1 MAKSVSGSFRIANCK
16 CVTVI
21 PKQGA
26 KYKYKRRLCWGIATK
41 KRAGGI
47 VSNKSCK

>member
-1 MAKSVSGSFRIANCK
+1 MAAKRTCK

-21 PKQGA
+21 PPQGK
-26 KYKYKRRLCWGIATK
+26 KYKYRRQLCWADATK